1 MGELNPGAARAE
13 TGPPVGGVPRQA
25 LRDLELLSSAISIGS
40 SLDMEVTARHL
51 ADLLVPR
58 LGDFSIVSLAR
69 EISYGEEPPKRT
81 GGGELRLRR
90 TALAPADHVWP
101 EGFLVVGDDT
111 PPQPNKEL
119 VRKFQ
124 AGESFALTGR
134 SRITAVEN
142 DDPALVRAVVP
153 VEGDD
158 EALSVMVVP
167 LVTERGCDVHAAP
180 GLLLGVVEV
189 WRKEPFTDA
198 DVQVVEWLSTYAAVS
213 IDNGRRYTREHRTAL
228 TLQESL
234 LPRARATVAAGETA
248 GIYLPAGAG
257 GGGLSGDWFDVIPLS
272 SARVALVV
280 GDVVGHGVRAVAA
293 MGRMRTAVRT
303 LADLDFPPDE
313 LLTHLDDLVI
323 QLAEGDEPG
332 HGDVSGCTCVYAV
345 VDPVARRCAVASAGH
360 PPPALVR
367 SDGTTE
373 YIPLVP
379 GPLLGVGGLTFEVA
393 EFDLEDGDVLALYS
407 NGLIEHQWNDMDRG
421 MDTLRERLAAVR
433 PNDGELHEAASR
445 LVEGIPANS
454 LIDDIALLLARVRG
468 VPDEDTASWN
478 IPPDP
483 ALVAESRERAADRV
497 SAWGLDDFTYATEMV
512 VSELVTNAIRYG
524 GGEATLRLIRGRDRL
539 ICEVS
544 DPSNIAPHLKRAREA
559 DEGGRGLFITARL
572 VTRWGVR
579 YTPAGKTIWTEQRLR
594 RAG

>member
-1 MGELNPGAARAE
+1 M
-13 TGPPVGGVPRQA
+13 
-25 LRDLELLSSAISIGS
+25 RDLELLSSAISIGS
-40 SLDMEVTARHL
+40 SLDVGVTARHL
-51 ADLLVPR
+51 ADLVVPR
-58 LGDFSIVSLAR
+58 LGDLSIVSLAR
-69 EISYGEEPPKRT
+69 EISDGEEPPERT
-81 GGGELRLRR
+81 GGGELHLRR
-90 TALAPADHVWP
+90 IALAPADHEWP

-111 PPQPNKEL
+111 PPQPDKAL
-119 VRKFQ
+119 IRKFQ

-153 VEGDD
+153 VAGDD
-158 EALSVMVVP
+158 EELSVMIVP
-167 LVTERGCDVHAAP
+167 LVTERGRDAHAAP

-213 IDNGRRYTREHRTAL
+213 IDNARRYTREHRTAL

-248 GIYLPAGAG
+248 GVYVPAGAG

-280 GDVVGHGVRAVAA
+280 GDVVGRGVRAVAT

-332 HGDVSGCTCVYAV
+332 RGDVSGCTCVYAV
-345 VDPVARRCAVASAGH
+345 VDPIARRGAVASAGH

-367 SDGTTE
+367 TDGTTE

-393 EFDLEDGDVLALYS
+393 EFDLRDGDVLALYT
-407 NGLIEHQWNDMDRG
+407 NGLIEHQWSDMGLG
-421 MDTLRERLAAVR
+421 MDTLRERLTAVC
-433 PNDGELHEAASR
+433 PTSGDLHAAASS

-454 LIDDIALLLARVRG
+454 LVDDIALLLARVRG
-468 VPDEDTASWN
+468 VPDEDTVSWK
-478 IPPDP
+478 IPADP
-483 ALVAESRERAADRV
+483 AMVADSRERAADRV
-497 SAWGLDDFTYATEMV
+497 SAWGLDDLAYTTEMV

-524 GGEATLRLIRGRDRL
+524 GGDATLRLIRGRDRL

-544 DPSNIAPHLKRAREA
+544 DPSNTAPHLKRAREA

-579 YTPAGKTIWTEQRLR
+579 YTPAGKTIWTEQRLQR
-594 RAG
+594 DGRDGRDAG

>member
-1 MGELNPGAARAE
+1 M
-13 TGPPVGGVPRQA
+13 GGVPGQA

-40 SLDMEVTARHL
+40 SLDVGVTARHL
-51 ADLLVPR
+51 ADLVVPR
-58 LGDFSIVSLAR
+58 LGDLSIVSLAR
-69 EISYGEEPPKRT
+69 EISDGEEPPERT
-81 GGGELRLRR
+81 GGGELHLRR
-90 TALAPADHVWP
+90 IALAPADHEWP

-111 PPQPNKEL
+111 PPQPDKAL
-119 VRKFQ
+119 IRKFQ

-153 VEGDD
+153 VAGDD
-158 EALSVMVVP
+158 EELSVMIVP
-167 LVTERGCDVHAAP
+167 LVTERGRDAHAAP

-213 IDNGRRYTREHRTAL
+213 IDNARRYTREHRTAL

-248 GIYLPAGAG
+248 GVYVPAGAG

-280 GDVVGHGVRAVAA
+280 GDVVGRGVRAVAT

-332 HGDVSGCTCVYAV
+332 RGDVSGCTCVYAV
-345 VDPVARRCAVASAGH
+345 VDPIARRGAVASAGH

-367 SDGTTE
+367 TDGTTE

-393 EFDLEDGDVLALYS
+393 EFDLRDGDVLALYT
-407 NGLIEHQWNDMDRG
+407 NGLIEHQWSDMGLG
-421 MDTLRERLAAVR
+421 MDTLRERLTAVC
-433 PNDGELHEAASR
+433 PTSGDLHAAASS

-454 LIDDIALLLARVRG
+454 LVDDIALLLARVRG
-468 VPDEDTASWN
+468 VPDEDTVSWK
-478 IPPDP
+478 IPADP
-483 ALVAESRERAADRV
+483 AMVADSRERAADRV
-497 SAWGLDDFTYATEMV
+497 SAWGLDDLAYTTEMV

-524 GGEATLRLIRGRDRL
+524 GGDATLRLIRGRDRL

-544 DPSNIAPHLKRAREA
+544 DPSNTAPHLKRAREA

-579 YTPAGKTIWTEQRLR
+579 YTPAGKTIWTEQRLQR
-594 RAG
+594 DGRDGRDAG

>member
-1 MGELNPGAARAE
+1 M
-13 TGPPVGGVPRQA
+13 GGVPGQA

-40 SLDMEVTARHL
+40 SLDVGVTARHL

-58 LGDFSIVSLAR
+58 LGDLSIVSLAR
-69 EISYGEEPPKRT
+69 EISDGEEPPERT

-90 TALAPADHVWP
+90 IALAPADHEWP
-101 EGFLVVGDDT
+101 EGFLGVGDDT
-111 PPQPNKEL
+111 PPQPDKAL
-119 VRKFQ
+119 IRKFQ
-124 AGESFALTGR
+124 AGESFALSGR

-158 EALSVMVVP
+158 EQLSVMIVP
-167 LVTERGCDVHAAP
+167 LITERGREAHAGP

-213 IDNGRRYTREHRTAL
+213 IDNARRYTREHRTAL

-248 GIYLPAGAG
+248 GVYVPAGAG

-280 GDVVGHGVRAVAA
+280 GDVVGHGVRAVAT

-332 HGDVSGCTCVYAV
+332 RGDVSGCTCVYAV
-345 VDPVARRCAVASAGH
+345 VDPIARRCAVASAGH

-367 SDGTTE
+367 TDGTAE

-393 EFDLEDGDVLALYS
+393 EFDLRDGDVLALYT
-407 NGLIEHQWNDMDRG
+407 NGLIEHQWTDMGVG

-433 PNDGELHEAASR
+433 PTSGDLHEAAST

-468 VPDEDTASWN
+468 MPDEDTVSWR
-478 IPPDP
+478 IPADP
-483 ALVAESRERAADRV
+483 ALVADSREKASDRV
-497 SAWGLDDFTYATEMV
+497 SAWGLDDLAYTTEMV

-524 GGEATLRLIRGRDRL
+524 GGDATLRLIRGRDRL

-544 DPSNIAPHLKRAREA
+544 DPSNTAPHLRRAREA

-579 YTPAGKTIWTEQRLR
+579 YTPVGKTIWTEQRL
-594 RAG
+594 